1 MADLSGNFEN
11 PYAPPEDSA
20 AAEPA
25 ANQLESACKWLR
37 GMAWAG
43 SFYPASSALQLIDK
57 TRRSD
62 SLKLVIMQCLI
73 VGLVAIY
80 IVWISNRLRRDFNKT
95 TNWLAGRPL
104 SGAVYSFQYSRF
116 LPSWRC
122 RAWRHIVD
130 LNQRLR
136 PDRWRLAE
144 RTRSAVTVGPACRA
158 GLRGLP
164 RPATRRGATSASR
177 PRRSSN
183 ALRQH
188 SVISR
193 VRFTSRRKSVPA
205 ERTY

>member
-95 TNWLAGRPL
+95 YKLARWT
-104 SGAVYSFQYSRF
+104 AVIGCGLFFPILTIPAFMAVSRM
-116 LPSWRC
+116 
-122 RAWRHIVD
+122 
-130 LNQRLR
+130 
-136 PDRWRLAE
+136 
-144 RTRSAVTVGPACRA
+144 
-158 GLRGLP
+158 
-164 RPATRRGATSASR
+164 ATY
-177 PRRSSN
+177 RRSQSETP
-183 ALRQH
+183 
-188 SVISR
+188 S
-193 VRFTSRRKSVPA
+193 
-205 ERTY
+205 